1 MNRQRC
7 LCWLW
12 TGREESTPPGRPGAN
27 TGSAFPAPA
36 PAPVC
41 RVTSVPPASL
51 SPGEKQPGLR
61 KASWTRIGP
70 GSVLTPTLTGCC
82 PPAPQ
87 RPPLSREPVC
97 RRSPHQGCREGPV
110 KSRESKLCA
119 QLKDSTAKISGK
131 TKADD

>member
-51 SPGEKQPGLR
+51 SPGEKH
-61 KASWTRIGP
+61 AAWTP
-70 GSVLTPTLTGCC
+70 ESVLDENRAGFGPHPDADGLLPSSTSA
-82 PPAPQ
+82 PPSVTRACV
-87 RPPLSREPVC
+87 S
-97 RRSPHQGCREGPV
+97 
-110 KSRESKLCA
+110 
-119 QLKDSTAKISGK
+119 
-131 TKADD
+131 